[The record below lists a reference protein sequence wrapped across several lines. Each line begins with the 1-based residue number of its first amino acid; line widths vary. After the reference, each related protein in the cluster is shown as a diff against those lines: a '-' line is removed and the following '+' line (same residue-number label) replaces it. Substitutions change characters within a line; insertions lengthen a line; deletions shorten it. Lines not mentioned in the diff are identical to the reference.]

1 MMLHSVLFYVF
12 ALCMLGAAG
21 YYYYET
27 RNRAIDFSLDNWDEK
42 TVTMRDLR
50 GKVVVLAFSYANCSV
65 RCPVVTVRLSSLD
78 EMMNA
83 PQDVVYLHVSIDPE
97 MDTPEKR
104 KEYFTLYKLDAEKD
118 GRWMF
123 VSGQEDELS
132 KLWDFYE
139 IEVERIK
146 EEMLPEGYYMEYT
159 PKIVLIDKKGSIR
172 HEEDFFFM
180 EDEIIEKIREIA

>member
-1 MMLHSVLFYVF
+1 MRLQNKGLVAVLIF
-12 ALCMLGAAG
+12 LIGAIG

-65 RCPVVTVRLSSLD
+65 RCPVITVRLSSLD
-78 EMMNA
+78 EMMDA

-97 MDTPEKR
+97 MDTPERR
-104 KEYFTLYKLDAEKD
+104 KKYFGLYKLDAVKD
-118 GRWMF
+118 RRWMF
-123 VSGQEDELS
+123 VSGQESALA
-132 KLWDFYE
+132 KLWKFYE
-139 IEVERIK
+139 INVERI
-146 EEMLPEGYYMEYT
+146 EEKRLPEGYYMEYT
-159 PKIVLIDKKGSIR
+159 PKIVLIDKEGSIR

-180 EDEIIEKIREIA
+180 EDEIIKKIKDIV

>member
-1 MMLHSVLFYVF
+1 MRLQNKGLIAVLIF
-12 ALCMLGAAG
+12 LLGAAG

-27 RNRAIDFSLDNWDEK
+27 RDRAMDFSLDNWDEK

-97 MDTPEKR
+97 KDTPEKR

-123 VSGQEDELS
+123 VSGQEGELS
-132 KLWDFYE
+132 KLWDFYG

>member
-1 MMLHSVLFYVF
+1 LQNKGLIAVLVF
-12 ALCMLGAAG
+12 LVGAIG

-27 RNRAIDFSLDNWDEK
+27 RNKAIDFSLDNWDEK
-42 TVTMRDLR
+42 TITMHDLR

-65 RCPVVTVRLSSLD
+65 RCPVVTVRLSLLD

-83 PQDVVYLHVSIDPE
+83 PGDVVYLHVSIDPE

-104 KEYFTLYKLDAEKD
+104 KEYFTLYKLDAVKD
-118 GRWMF
+118 SRWMF
-123 VSGQEDELS
+123 VSGQEDELA
-132 KLWDFYE
+132 KLWNFYG
-139 IEVERIK
+139 INVERVDEK
-146 EEMLPEGYYMEYT
+146 MLPEGYYMEYT

-180 EDEIIEKIREIA
+180 EDEIIKKIREIA

>member
-1 MMLHSVLFYVF
+1 MRLQNKGLIAVLVF
-12 ALCMLGAAG
+12 LLGAVG
-21 YYYYET
+21 YFYYET
-27 RNRAIDFSLDNWDEK
+27 RNRAIDFSLYNWDEER
-42 TVTMRDLR
+42 VTMRDLR

-78 EMMNA
+78 EVMNA

-132 KLWDFYE
+132 KLWDFYG
-139 IEVERIK
+139 IEVERI
-146 EEMLPEGYYMEYT
+146 EEKMLPEGYYMEYT

-180 EDEIIEKIREIA
+180 EDEIIKKIREIA

>member
-1 MMLHSVLFYVF
+1 MRLQNKGLIAVLIFL
-12 ALCMLGAAG
+12 AGAVG

-97 MDTPEKR
+97 MDTPERR
-104 KEYFTLYKLDAEKD
+104 KKYFGLYKLDAVKD
-118 GRWMF
+118 RRWMF
-123 VSGQEDELS
+123 VSGQEDELA
-132 KLWDFYE
+132 KLWKFYG
-139 IEVERIK
+139 IEVERI
-146 EEMLPEGYYMEYT
+146 EEKRLPEGYYMEYT
-159 PKIVLIDKKGSIR
+159 PKIVLIDKEGSIR

-180 EDEIIEKIREIA
+180 EDEIIKKIREIA

>member
-1 MMLHSVLFYVF
+1 MRLQNKGLIAVLIFLV
-12 ALCMLGAAG
+12 GAIG
-21 YYYYET
+21 YYYYEM
-27 RNRAIDFSLDNWDEK
+27 RNRAIDFRLDNWDEK

-97 MDTPEKR
+97 MDTPERR
-104 KEYFTLYKLDAEKD
+104 KKYFGLYKLDVVKD
-118 GRWMF
+118 SRWMF
-123 VSGQEDELS
+123 VSGQESALA
-132 KLWDFYE
+132 KLWEFYG
-139 IEVERIK
+139 INVERI
-146 EEMLPEGYYMEYT
+146 EEKMLPEGYYMEYT
-159 PKIVLIDKKGSIR
+159 PKIVLIDKEGSIR

-180 EDEIIEKIREIA
+180 EDEIIKKIREIA

>member
-1 MMLHSVLFYVF
+1 MRLQNKGLIAVLV
-12 ALCMLGAAG
+12 LLVGAVG

-50 GKVVVLAFSYANCSV
+50 GKVVVQAFSYANCSV
-65 RCPVVTVRLSSLD
+65 RCPVVTVRLSSLND
-78 EMMNA
+78 MMDA

-97 MDTPEKR
+97 MDTPERR
-104 KEYFTLYKLDAEKD
+104 KKYFGLYKLDAVKD
-118 GRWMF
+118 RRWMF
-123 VSGQEDELS
+123 VSGQQDELA
-132 KLWDFYE
+132 KLWKFYG
-139 IEVERIK
+139 IEVERI
-146 EEMLPEGYYMEYT
+146 EEKRLPEGYYMEYT

-180 EDEIIEKIREIA
+180 EDEIIKKIREIA

>member
-1 MMLHSVLFYVF
+1 MRLQNKGLIAVLVC
-12 ALCMLGAAG
+12 LLGAIG

-27 RNRAIDFSLDNWDEK
+27 RNKAIDFSLDNWDET

-97 MDTPEKR
+97 MDTFEKR
-104 KEYFTLYKLDAEKD
+104 REYFGLYKLDAVKD
-118 GRWMF
+118 SRWMF
-123 VSGQEDELS
+123 VSGQADELS
-132 KLWDFYE
+132 KLWNFYG
-139 IEVERIK
+139 IEVERV
-146 EEMLPEGYYMEYT
+146 EEKMLPEGYYMEYT
-159 PKIVLIDKKGSIR
+159 PKIVLIDKKGSVR

-180 EDEIIEKIREIA
+180 EDEIIKKIREIA